1 MDKKDDKK
9 KLQEIAIAVL
19 AGIVFVTILFVI
31 NNITE
36 NDNKAKTN
44 TQPTTTTQKETQ
56 KATEKTTAATI
67 QKTTQDTYDKLT
79 KYKAGTYKVGKDIPS
94 GDYYLQ
100 SLTSKGS
107 AYFGV
112 YADSNKTKIN
122 FNENFKGNMLINI
135 EDGEYLE
142 LNKCNAIPLLEFR
155 QYYTTKTT
163 LDNCMLE
170 VGIDI
175 EPGEYKLIA
184 TSSRGYYCIYDDL
197 RQSHIVSNDNFDNQ
211 TYCTVEK
218 GQFLI
223 LNNCKIEK

>member
-9 KLQEIAIAVL
+9 KLQEIVIAVL
-19 AGIVFVTILFVI
+19 AGIVFVTALFII

-36 NDNKAKTN
+36 NDNKAKAN
-44 TQPTTTTQKETQ
+44 TQPTTTIQKETQ
-56 KATEKTTAATI
+56 KAEKTTAATI

-94 GDYYLQ
+94 GNYYLQ
-100 SLTSKGS
+100 PLTSKGS

-112 YADSNKTKIN
+112 YADSNKTKIK
-122 FNENFKGNMLINI
+122 FNENFKGNMLISV

-211 TYCTVEK
+211 TYCTVGK

-223 LNNCKIEK
+223 LNNCKIEQ

>member
-1 MDKKDDKK
+1 MDKK
-9 KLQEIAIAVL
+9 KLWEIVVAIL
-19 AGIVFVTILFVI
+19 ACIVFVTALFVI
-31 NNITE
+31 NNVTESDNRIT
-36 NDNKAKTN
+36 AN
-44 TQPTTTTQKETQ
+44 TQTTATQKETQ
-56 KATEKTTAATI
+56 KATT

-100 SLTSKGS
+100 SLTSQGL

-112 YADSNKTKIN
+112 YADGNKSKIK
-122 FNENFKGNMLINI
+122 FNENFKNNMLISI

-170 VGIDI
+170 VGVDI

-197 RQSHIVSNDNFDNQ
+197 RESNIVSNDNFDNQ

-223 LNNCKIEK
+223 LNNCKIEQ

>member
-1 MDKKDDKK
+1 MDKKDNKK
-9 KLQEIAIAVL
+9 KLWEITIALL
-19 AGIVFVTILFVI
+19 AGVIFVTALFII

-36 NDNKAKTN
+36 SDNKTIAN
-44 TQPTTTTQKETQ
+44 TQSTTATQ
-56 KATEKTTAATI
+56 KATEKTTAATT

-197 RQSHIVSNDNFDNQ
+197 RQSRIVSNDNFDNQ
-211 TYCTVEK
+211 TYCTVKK
-218 GQFLI
+218 GQFLM
-223 LNNCKIEK
+223 LNNCKIEQ